1 MPTGKNDGA
10 TGAGSELRVEPLT
23 LEFVDQ
29 AAAVIS
35 EAFRAEPI
43 TGRMFRLDDP
53 ETRQRHRRAAMYQM
67 RKAVEAGE
75 PPLVAVEHGR
85 VVGVAMVSTLGWRTM
100 LRTARSWLPL
110 LPRLQRGA
118 WRLGPAAR
126 PSRRVPRPYMLLDAL
141 GVAPDAEGRGIGG
154 ALLESVSSRCN
165 ADEDC
170 RGVYLQTASA
180 RARHV
185 YERAGFELVEERRG
199 AGLTIAH
206 LFKPAEDAAA
216 LGRIDYI
223 NSTR

>member
-1 MPTGKNDGA
+1 MTAEKNDGA
-10 TGAGSELRVEPLT
+10 TGADGSLRIEPLT
-23 LEFVDQ
+23 LGSVNE
-29 AAAVIS
+29 AAEVIS

-53 ETRQRHRRAAMYQM
+53 GTRERHRQAAMYQM

-85 VVGVAMVSTLGWRTM
+85 VVGVAMVSSPGWRTM
-100 LRTARSWLPL
+100 LRTARSWWPL
-110 LPRLQRGA
+110 LPRLRRGA

-141 GVAPDAEGRGIGG
+141 GVDPEVEGRGIGG
-154 ALLESVSSRCN
+154 ALLEGVITRCD

-170 RGVYLQTASA
+170 RGVYLQTASG

-185 YERAGFELVEERRG
+185 YERAGFELIEERRG
-199 AGLTIAH
+199 AGLTVMH
-206 LFKPAEDAAA
+206 LFRPAQARGLKGSA
-216 LGRIDYI
+216 
-223 NSTR
+223 

>member
-1 MPTGKNDGA
+1 MTADKNDGA
-10 TGAGSELRVEPLT
+10 NGAGNVLRIEPLT
-23 LEFVDQ
+23 LGSVNE
-29 AAAVIS
+29 AAGVIS

-43 TGRMFRLDDP
+43 TGRMFRLEDP
-53 ETRQRHRRAAMYQM
+53 ETRERHRQAAMYQM

-85 VVGVAMVSTLGWRTM
+85 VVGVAMVSSLGWRTM

-110 LPRLQRGA
+110 VSRLQRGA

-126 PSRRVPRPYMLLDAL
+126 PSRRVPRPYLLLDAL
-141 GVAPDAEGRGIGG
+141 GVAPGVEGRGIGG
-154 ALLESVSSRCN
+154 ALLEGVITRCD

-170 RGVYLQTASA
+170 RGVYVQTASL

-185 YERAGFELVEERRG
+185 YERAGFELIEERRG

-206 LFKPAEDAAA
+206 LFWPAEDGGLKGA
-216 LGRIDYI
+216 
-223 NSTR
+223 